1 MFTQLN
7 VILYYTNIIQYL
19 YKYSK
24 LNSKLDIIS
33 FYFCIYVYEYL
44 GIIIYIHHCDIIIII
59 FFLLF

>member
-44 GIIIYIHHCDIIIII
+44 SIIIYIFIIVI
-59 FFLLF
+59 LL